1 MRRFGLKN
9 ETAGRENET
18 ERRGMETSYWKDGVI
33 HPTIGRETAKKQLVS
48 GKDAKN
54 RKGGKNEWGNAAINL
69 QV

>member
-1 MRRFGLKN
+1 
-9 ETAGRENET
+9 
-18 ERRGMETSYWKDGVI
+18 METSYWKDGVI